1 MSRQILRSYAALFLL
16 LAVSLSLP
24 LTSALRAD
32 FVATDP
38 GVRGGPPAAGGPLPG
53 IGRLDLQFFLAGQN
67 AFQEVDSVQGTIPD
81 TGRGL
86 GPRFNLD
93 SCAGC
98 HSQPAPG
105 GSSPQVNPQLAVAAK
120 EGAANA
126 VPPFVAIDGPVLDA
140 FLRFHPDGSRDGRL
154 LDLFTIAGR
163 TDAPGCDISQPDL
176 ESQLANDNLG
186 FRMPTPMFGGGLL
199 ESIADETIKENMAAE
214 HGQKQ
219 ALGIAGHPNTL
230 PGGAIGRMGWKA
242 EQKGIGLFVA
252 GAYNAE
258 IGVTSPLFRIEND
271 RDPACHFNKTPED
284 RFHPGAATLPQFV
297 PDVVNFA
304 FFVRFL
310 APPAPAPDTP
320 SRARGRELFAE
331 VGCALCHTPSM
342 PTAAVPNPALRN
354 KTAHLYS
361 DVLVHHMGPALADQL
376 VLGQAGP
383 DEFRTA
389 PLWGVGQRVF
399 LMHDGRTRDLK
410 EAIDAHHSP
419 GDARFPPSEANAVV
433 DAFNALSEE
442 QKQDVLEFLRGL

>member
-1 MSRQILRSYAALFLL
+1 MSRQMLRSYAALFLL

-38 GVRGGPPAAGGPLPG
+38 GVRGGPPGAGGPLPG
-53 IGRLDLQFFLAGQN
+53 IGRLDLQLFLAGQS

-105 GSSPQVNPQLAVAAK
+105 GSSPPVNPQLAVAAK
-120 EGAANA
+120 EGAANV
-126 VPPFVAIDGPVLDA
+126 VPPFVATDGPVLDA

-176 ESQLANDNLG
+176 ETQLANDNLG

-284 RFHPGAATLPQFV
+284 RFHPGAATLPEFF

-310 APPAPAPDTP
+310 APPAPPKLKGA
-320 SRARGRELFAE
+320 SRRGPELFE
-331 VGCALCHTPSM
+331 KTGCAACH
-342 PTAAVPNPALRN
+342 VPRL
-354 KTAHLYS
+354 KTGDS
-361 DVLVHHMGPALADQL
+361 DVKALAHREVAAYTDLLLHDMGPTLADIC
-376 VLGQAGP
+376 LGLASP
-383 DEFRTA
+383 SEFRTE
-389 PLWGVGQRVF
+389 PLMGLRFSEKF
-399 LMHDGRTRDLK
+399 LHDGRAASIE
-410 EAIDAHHSP
+410 EAIRLHGGEAVS
-419 GDARFPPSEANAVV
+419 ARDRFDSLPAAEREALL
-433 DAFNALSEE
+433 AFL
-442 QKQDVLEFLRGL
+442 KQL

>member
-1 MSRQILRSYAALFLL
+1 MSRQARRSFTVIVFLIALGV
-16 LAVSLSLP
+16 ALP
-24 LTSALRAD
+24 LVSALRAD

-38 GVRGGPPAAGGPLPG
+38 GVRVRPPSAGGPLPG
-53 IGRLDLQFFLAGQN
+53 VGGLNLRFFLAGQK

-81 TGRGL
+81 TGLGL

-105 GSSPQVNPQLAVAAK
+105 GSSPLVNPQFAVAAK
-120 EGAANA
+120 EGATNV

-163 TDAPGCDISQPDL
+163 TDAPGCDISQPDF
-176 ESQLANDNLG
+176 ETQLANDNLG
-186 FRMPTPMFGGGLL
+186 FRMPTPMFGGGLV
-199 ESIADETIKENMAAE
+199 ESIADETIKDNMAAE
-214 HGQKQ
+214 HGRKQ

-230 PGGAIGRMGWKA
+230 PSGAIGRMGWKA
-242 EQKGIGLFVA
+242 EQKRIELFVA

-258 IGVTSPLFRIEND
+258 IGVTNPLFRRERD
-271 RDPACHFNKTPED
+271 PDPACHFNKTPED
-284 RFHPGAATLPQFV
+284 RFHPGAATLPEFV

-310 APPAPAPDTP
+310 APPAPAPVTP

-342 PTAAVPNPALRN
+342 PTATVPNPALRN

-361 DVLVHHMGPALADQL
+361 DLLVHHMGPALADQL
-376 VLGQAGP
+376 VVGQAGP

-389 PLWGVGQRVF
+389 PLWGVGQRLF
-399 LMHDGRTRDLK
+399 LMHDGRTRDLR
-410 EAIDAHHSP
+410 EAISAHRSA
-419 GDARFPPSEANAVV
+419 GDARFPPSEANAVI
-433 DAFNALSEE
+433 DAFDALSEQ
-442 QKQDVLEFLRGL
+442 QKQHMLEFLRGL